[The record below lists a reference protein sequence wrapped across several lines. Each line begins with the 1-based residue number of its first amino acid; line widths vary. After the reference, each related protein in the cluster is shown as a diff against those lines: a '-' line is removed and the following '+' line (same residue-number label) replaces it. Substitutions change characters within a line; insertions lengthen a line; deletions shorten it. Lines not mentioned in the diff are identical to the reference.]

1 MQWVSEV
8 NIGCDLS
15 IIPNVLSQGISQT
28 SSIHVTP
35 SVILVLFCQVIENF
49 C

>member
-15 IIPNVLSQGISQT
+15 IIPNVLSQRISQT
-28 SSIHVTP
+28 SSIHVTQ
-35 SVILVLFCQVIENF
+35 SVILILFCQVIENF